1 MKTVSTK
8 QGPIYWREKILQS
21 ILGVGLIFG
30 LFAFIPMTR
39 MAFQEGMW
47 FLVFLNT
54 SVYVSALFIFRYK
67 GISYSIR
74 ATFTLFLAFTIG
86 FYVIFFFG
94 LLSGGPFCL
103 FAFVVLAGLL
113 LGLRAAIVALTTNAL
128 ILFLFGWFAA
138 QGQWAQDLPFFPTP
152 MRGVV
157 AWATYVLMNTVTA
170 IAAALLVRG
179 MQKMAEKELAISIEL
194 RDEHE
199 KLMLEIKERSKAVTA
214 LRKSE
219 KQYRLLAENVTDIIW
234 VLSLET
240 MKFSYV
246 SPSVL
251 RVRGFTPEEA
261 VNQGV
266 EDIVPPDSLE
276 DIIGI
281 LSEELERD
289 GKDGVDPE
297 RSRTLEIEESRKNGT
312 YKWAEATVTFIRDDD
327 GKPVEILGVTRDI
340 SERKKSEEDK
350 KGLERKLQQA
360 QKMEAIATLA
370 GGIAHQFNNALS
382 IVMGRMEILDLDLSD
397 EKIKKNFRPVRKT
410 FNRMAELTEQLL
422 AYARGGKYQAASIS
436 MAQFVKNTLPL
447 IEHTVSPS
455 ISMET
460 DLPPNIPIVMADAAQ
475 MQMVLSALLSNSSEA
490 IQEKGYIRI
499 SCREV
504 NLNETEVDNLSPD
517 IKQGRYVKFT
527 VRDSGRGMDKETRN
541 RIFEPFYTTKFQ
553 GRGLGMAAVYG
564 IVKNHEGWIFVES
577 EIGEGTSV
585 HVYLP
590 VTEEKESEAKIQAR
604 EEPALLEGTGTVLLI
619 EDEELVMDVSRT
631 MLERLGYQVIS
642 ACTGKEAVER
652 NIEFEEEI
660 DLALLDIK
668 LPDMEALNVYTEL
681 KTFRPAL
688 KVIVY
693 SGFSQEDAAGK
704 LMDAG
709 ADAFIQKPF
718 SIYALSKKIDEI
730 RKT

>member
-1 MKTVSTK
+1 MKTVSMK

-30 LFAFIPMTR
+30 LFAFVPMTR
-39 MAFQEGMW
+39 MAIQEEIW
-47 FLVFLNT
+47 YLIFLNT
-54 SVYVSALFIFRYK
+54 AAYVFALFIFRYK
-67 GISYSIR
+67 GISYFIR
-74 ATFTLFLAFTIG
+74 AAVTLFLAFAIG
-86 FYVIFFFG
+86 FYVVFFFG
-94 LLSGGPFCL
+94 LVSGGPFCL

-113 LGLRAAIVALTTNAL
+113 LGLRAAIVALITNAL
-128 ILFLFGWFAA
+128 VLFLFGWFAA
-138 QGQWAQDLPFFPTP
+138 QGQWAQGLPFFPTP
-152 MRGVV
+152 MRGLV

-179 MQKMAEKELAISIEL
+179 MQKMAEKELSTSIEL

-199 KLMLEIKERSKAVTA
+199 KLMLEMKERSKAVTA
-214 LRKSE
+214 LRESE

-234 VLSLET
+234 ILSLET
-240 MKFSYV
+240 MKISYV

-261 VNQGV
+261 MNQGI

-276 DIIGI
+276 DIIVI

-297 RSRTLEIEESRKNGT
+297 RSRTLEIQEGRKDGT

-327 GKPVEILGVTRDI
+327 GKPVEVLGVTRDI

-350 KGLERKLQQA
+350 KDLERKLQEA

-382 IVMGRMEILDLDLSD
+382 IVMGKMEILNLDLPD
-397 EKIKKNFRPVRKT
+397 EKMRQNFRPVKKT
-410 FNRMAELTEQLL
+410 FDRMAGLTQQLL

-436 MAQFVKNTLPL
+436 MTQFVKNTLPL
-447 IEHTVSPS
+447 IEHTVTPS
-455 ISMET
+455 ISVET

-490 IQEKGYIRI
+490 IQEKGYISI
-499 SCREV
+499 SCREII
-504 NLNETEVDNLSPD
+504 LNEKEVDDVSPD
-517 IKQGRYVKFT
+517 IKQGRYVKLT
-527 VRDSGRGMDKETRN
+527 VRDNGRGMDKETRN

-564 IVKNHEGWIFVES
+564 IIKNHKGWIFVES
-577 EIGEGTSV
+577 ELGEGTSV

-590 VTEEKESEAKIQAR
+590 VTEEKESETKIQAR

-631 MLERLGYQVIS
+631 ILERLGYQVIS
-642 ACTGKEAVER
+642 ACAGKEAVER
-652 NIEFEEEI
+652 NMEFEGEI

-668 LPDMEALNVYTEL
+668 LPDMKAIDIYTEL
-681 KTFRPAL
+681 KSSRPNM

-693 SGFSQEDAAGK
+693 SGFSKEGAARQ

-718 SIYALSKKIDEI
+718 SIYELSKKIDEI